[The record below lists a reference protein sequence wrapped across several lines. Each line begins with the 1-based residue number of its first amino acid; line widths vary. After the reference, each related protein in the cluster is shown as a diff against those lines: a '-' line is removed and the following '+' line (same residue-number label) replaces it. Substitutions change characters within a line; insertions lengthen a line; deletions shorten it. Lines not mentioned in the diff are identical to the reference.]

1 MNHHFLELNI
11 GKFTH
16 AQNRGIICNYL
27 LILKKENSSRL
38 SSLAQLLTLCK
49 NVLYIFLV
57 LKLSTVHHY
66 AMQNKEIFTSRDKY
80 CVILP
85 TSDIEIHK

>member
-27 LILKKENSSRL
+27 LNLKKKNSWRL